1 MDDHLELPGVADVG
15 GGPVVSNRLDAF
27 QEGRPQFNAVGEGAP
42 LRQDVAV
49 DFVPPDRRRTFPGY
63 ARPDGRVGTRNYVA
77 LVSTVNCSANTILA
91 IADHFRHPDA
101 LKEFPEVDG
110 VIPRA
115 IRGGN
120 LLQMFNPRAPRK
132 YGTSQEAV
140 SFNVIDIYHP
150 DKWRGIKF
158 FEFRF

>member
-1 MDDHLELPGVADVG
+1 MKTYL
-15 GGPVVSNRLDAF
+15 
-27 QEGRPQFNAVGEGAP
+27 
-42 LRQDVAV
+42 
-49 DFVPPDRRRTFPGY
+49 
-63 ARPDGRVGTRNYVA
+63 
-77 LVSTVNCSANTILA
+77 IA
-91 IADHFRHPDA
+91 IALITAAISPLAAENFTARSHTKAQPRPNA
-101 LKEFPEVDG
+101 PISRKTEVDG

-140 SFNVIDIYHP
+140 TYDQDNPS
-150 DKWRGIKF
+150 KWRGIKF